1 MPHSVCA
8 RGEILLRELCESGFL
23 FVLRMAREMAVS
35 DLCQRFVSL
44 GFLAASGFERG
55 VVQSKFVNA
64 FSTTS
69 SRCNL

>member
-1 MPHSVCA
+1 LRA

-44 GFLAASGFERG
+44 GFLAASG
-55 VVQSKFVNA
+55 VAQSKFVNA
-64 FSTTS
+64 FSATS